1 MLIQDDVT
9 VPDGQPWI
17 APYILLDGAGAPLTE
32 FGELTMAD
40 MNAQQ
45 GSTLQTRTYHDVCVL
60 LAGQGE
66 RK

>member
-1 MLIQDDVT
+1 
-9 VPDGQPWI
+9 
-17 APYILLDGAGAPLTE
+17 
-32 FGELTMAD
+32 MAD